1 MNENRHD
8 DASEIR
14 SAFSS
19 ELWRKI
25 IDAASDYE
33 THLQSGLES
42 TPEAFASKYTDIPSE
57 ILTPELHRLWD
68 EIHSSDSTSLD
79 PNLPKVAEPRF
90 VELELLRTGG
100 MGEIYRGMDRD
111 CNRPVAIK
119 KIRKEYQNDEQIR
132 SRFRAEAELTA
143 SLEHPG
149 IIPIYGQGIDAQGR
163 DYYAM
168 RLIIGKGSGTFSESI
183 RKFHERAFSNSVE
196 ETGQLRDLIRRLV
209 DIVDTIAYAHSQNI
223 AHRDLKPSNILI
235 GPYGETLIADWG
247 LARKIS
253 PSRTSDQG
261 ILSGLASEPNLEES
275 LPTPGVGTPG
285 YAAPESSLG
294 VTDQRL
300 RSGDIYS
307 LGAILSCILKNHPPR
322 RKENQADGSQ
332 DPIILKSIPG
342 ILALEAIA
350 QKATAIDWVDRYKS
364 VDDFRSDLLDWLAGE
379 PVSARP
385 ENWWEKAVRW
395 PSRHRTTATGVA
407 TGLAITLVGGAS
419 FMVFQSQQKQLV
431 IEQANRLQMALDDSS
446 RLLKETQ
453 KANEIAE
460 TRRVEAVNN
469 RQIAERRESLAFDGL
484 LKFQDLIVT
493 NQEIF
498 QSPELGKLNGTL
510 SNQSKKVF
518 EAILKDLKQDSS
530 PSPDSV
536 SRLAH
541 VTRRLASMDLS
552 LKKEQ
557 QSNEHIDQACNWM
570 RQSLENSN
578 KLGQLSG
585 ATEEMLHLKIGE
597 LRLVQG
603 SLAMGLGKFQEA
615 RPRFDEA
622 IQEIQP
628 LIETGKLSPDQLES
642 AKLSLAEAWSGASM
656 YEAYHGQLSEAKRLQ
671 KKALEQIGE
680 NRPTSGEEAQI
691 RMQIHGNMSILL
703 ERSGEPIEALKQLK
717 LAAKAVEE
725 AFGMIDQNPA
735 GFAEEDAVVLPTK
748 ELMGLR
754 SRLGH
759 EQVRIMISQQDVQ
772 AAIGV
777 LEDLAK
783 KENDSIRQN
792 TINATILDF
801 YEKTTSNLQLLLA
814 GVGKTQRAIEVA
826 QDWIELAKAVSVLP
840 TAREPQ
846 WLFLIDANHTAG
858 HLYQQLGRNTQ
869 AQEMY
874 TEAITGCQEAF
885 KRDFRTASILSHK
898 IELHMHLF
906 ELLLQSNPFRDVVSQ
921 FEQAVES
928 TQELT
933 KLNEPNRDRLQ
944 VAIDQLKRGL
954 DLMLAAG
961 FENEATEWTKEIKSR
976 GLLK

>member
-1 MNENRHD
+1 MNEIRHD
-8 DASEIR
+8 GASENR
-14 SAFSS
+14 PAFSS
-19 ELWRKI
+19 GMWRKI

-33 THLQSGLES
+33 THLQSGFES
-42 TPEAFASKYTDIPSE
+42 TPEAFASRYTDIPSA
-57 ILTPELHRLWD
+57 ILTPELHRLRD
-68 EIHSSDSTSLD
+68 EMHSTDSTWLD
-79 PNLPKVAEPRF
+79 PNVPKTSEPRF

-119 KIRKEYQNDEQIR
+119 KIRKEYQNDQQIR

-183 RKFHERAFSNSVE
+183 RKFHERSFSNPIE
-196 ETGQLRDLIRRLV
+196 ETSQIRDLVRRLV

-253 PSRTSDQG
+253 PSKISDQG
-261 ILSGLASEPNLEES
+261 QLSGLATEANLEES

-294 VTDQRL
+294 VTDDRL

-307 LGAILSCILKNHPPR
+307 LGAILSCILKNHPPQ
-322 RKENQADGSQ
+322 RKENPADGSQ

-342 ILALEAIA
+342 ILSLEAIA

-385 ENWWEKAVRW
+385 ENWWEKAIRW
-395 PSRHRTTATGVA
+395 PNRHRTTATGLA
-407 TGLAITLVGGAS
+407 TGLAITFMGGAS

-460 TRRVEAVNN
+460 RSRIEAVNN
-469 RQIAERRESLAFDGL
+469 RQIAERRESMAFEGL

-493 NQEIF
+493 NQQIF
-498 QSPELGKLNGTL
+498 QSPELGKLNETL
-510 SNQSKKVF
+510 SDQSKKVF
-518 EAILKDLKQDSS
+518 DAILKDLKQDSS

-536 SRLAH
+536 SRLAY

-552 LKKEQ
+552 LNKEQ

-570 RQSLENSN
+570 QQSLENSN
-578 KLGQLSG
+578 KLGQLTS
-585 ATEEMLHLKIGE
+585 ATEDMLHLKIGE
-597 LRLVQG
+597 LRLLQG

-622 IQEIQP
+622 IREIQP
-628 LIETGKLSPDQLES
+628 LIENGKLTTDQLKS
-642 AKLSLAEAWSGASM
+642 AKQSLAEAWSGASM
-656 YEAYHGQLSEAKRLQ
+656 HEVYHGQLSEAIRLQ
-671 KKALEQIGE
+671 QKALQQIGE
-680 NRPTSGEEAQI
+680 DRPTSGEEAQI

-717 LAAKAVEE
+717 LAASAVEE

-735 GFAEEDAVVLPTK
+735 GFAEEGSVVLPTN

-754 SRLGH
+754 SRLAH

-772 AAIGV
+772 AAISV
-777 LEDLAK
+777 LGDLLK
-783 KENDSIRQN
+783 KEHHSISQN
-792 TINATILDF
+792 MQNGTILEF
-801 YEKTTSNLQLLLA
+801 YSKTTSKLQLLLA
-814 GVGKTQRAIEVA
+814 SAGQEQRANDVA
-826 QDWIELAKAVSVLP
+826 QDSIELAKAISVLP
-840 TAREPQ
+840 TAKEPH
-846 WLFLIDANHTAG
+846 WLFAIDANHTAG
-858 HLYQQLGRNTQ
+858 HMYEKLGQKTQ
-869 AQEMY
+869 TLERY
-874 TEAITGCQEAF
+874 SEAIAGCQEAF

-906 ELLLQSNPFRDVVSQ
+906 ELLLKSNPLADAVIH
-921 FEQAVES
+921 FEQAVDS
-928 TQELT
+928 TQELM
-933 KLNEPNRDRLQ
+933 KLSEPTRDRLQ
-944 VAIDQLKRGL
+944 APTDQLKLGL
-954 DLMLAAG
+954 DLMRAAG
-961 FENEATEWTKEIKSR
+961 FEKEAEEWSEVIKSK
-976 GLLK
+976 GLLN